1 MRDRPVELF
10 ELERLPE
17 KERATAGKV
26 GRSLDA
32 LREIEHRHVETELDQ
47 ALDELT
53 ASATRGSP
61 ATAVKL
67 TATSATAARATAA
80 PSAAAARASA
90 RTRASPLAAS
100 CAASS
105 ATSAPARAMSS
116 GGSAASANARP
127 ICQSRCSCRCP
138 SVV

>member
-1 MRDRPVELF
+1 MRDRPVELC

-53 ASATRGSP
+53 ASASRQNEVGDEKIDRPREHRDERNRLARLRGADDGMP
-61 ATAVKL
+61 T
-67 TATSATAARATAA
+67 
-80 PSAAAARASA
+80 
-90 RTRASPLAAS
+90 PLER
-100 CAASS
+100 CANEIAQ
-105 ATSAPARAMSS
+105 
-116 GGSAASANARP
+116 GG
-127 ICQSRCSCRCP
+127 
-138 SVV
+138 VVLDDEDRLLL